1 MNTAFADDFTVC
13 VPQLSISERSLSS
26 HLCVAE
32 EVLGVSVALVTLLS
46 DGWRLALN
54 QIDEWMKDRV
64 GLPPFDLD
72 NYYFLSSSLSFK

>member
-32 EVLGVSVALVTLLS
+32 EVLGVSVVLVTTFS
-46 DGWRLALN
+46 DG
-54 QIDEWMKDRV
+54 
-64 GLPPFDLD
+64 
-72 NYYFLSSSLSFK
+72 